1 MEKNTLLPLITA
13 TKLLLL
19 LHLLLPAVTSLSRPL
34 NNPNVIHDDCSDKC
48 GNVTVPYPFGIGRD
62 PKCAF
67 SDAFLLNCTSPAA
80 ARPEVLVFRNIT
92 VTKISVEE
100 GTLSG
105 LIRGAYSCYN
115 KSGPMRPYRYSNQS
129 ITLGDGPFRFSNVH
143 NKFTVFGCDTIALI
157 MSGDSGIFIGG
168 CISFCDGVS
177 AAEASR
183 RISAASNSS
192 VCPGNGCC
200 QSSIPRGLK
209 TLDFKVESSTNHSH
223 ILDSNPCDFAFLADD
238 RDFDF
243 GRVNLSEYPNWNPSN
258 ASTAIEW
265 VVEEKHCKEARS
277 NSSSYAC
284 REKSDCVYSGN
295 GNGYRCLCSAGYR
308 GNPYLGCQDINECE
322 EPEKYPCHGRCK
334 NTEGNYT
341 CSCPIGKHGDGK
353 VACQVSCV
361 TTIVAVTGSIIL
373 LFTTVLLTFIMYR
386 RRKQEKNFLL
396 NGGMLLK
403 HQRVRIFR
411 ELELSKATNSYD
423 ATRLLGQGGFGH
435 VYKGILPDNTLI
447 AIKKPKNSLVD
458 KSQTI
463 NQEFQHEIAIVSQV
477 NHINVVKVV
486 GLCLETK
493 LPLLVYEFIP
503 NGTLSD
509 HIHRQRSNL
518 MSTWTNRLRI
528 ATEIAQ
534 ALDYLHSLAN
544 PPIIHGDIKSTNI
557 LLDEVFRAKVADFGA
572 SVLIYPDQATA
583 MVSKIQGTLGYLDPE
598 YLVTGDLTPMSD
610 VYSFGVV
617 MVELLTGRKPHSVF
631 SSRTEENGNL
641 IMCFLNSVGDRN
653 LGSIVNLEVI
663 RGWEMEEIEAF
674 AEVARRCLN
683 SSGIERPAMKEVAEE
698 LGQLMRKL
706 NEHDRT
712 GDNDGEE
719 GTGGESFSSISGCT
733 EFWTGRTERPAE
745 ETQSIVAVE

>member
-1 MEKNTLLPLITA
+1 MEKNTLPLITA
-13 TKLLLL
+13 AKLHLLL
-19 LHLLLPAVTSLSRPL
+19 LHLLLLPAATSLSSSAH
-34 NNPNVIHDDCSDKC
+34 PNAINDDCSDKC
-48 GNVTVPYPFGIGRD
+48 GNITVPYPFGIGD

-67 SDAFLLNCTSPAA
+67 SDAFLLNCSSSAVP
-80 ARPEVLVFRNIT
+80 PGLFFGNIP
-92 VTKISVEE
+92 VTNISVDE
-100 GTLSG
+100 GTFSG
-105 LIRGAYSCYN
+105 LIDGVYSCYN
-115 KSGPMRPYRYSNQS
+115 QTGPMADYYFHQCV
-129 ITLGDGPFRFSNVH
+129 TLGGGPFRFSNVH
-143 NKFTVFGCDTIALI
+143 NKLTVFGCDTVAY
-157 MSGDSGIFIGG
+157 MSDARGVRFGSG
-168 CISFCDGVS
+168 CISLCDAAS
-177 AAEASR
+177 AADDTASDP
-183 RISAASNSS
+183 SACS
-192 VCPGNGCC
+192 GIGCC
-200 QSSIPRGLK
+200 QSLIPPGVR
-209 TLDFKVESSTNHSH
+209 TLNFTVDSPTNHSDV
-223 ILDSNPCDFAFLADD
+223 LESNPCDFAFLADD
-238 RDFDF
+238 RVFDF
-243 GRVNLSEYPNWNPSN
+243 GRVKLAEFPDRNPSN

-265 VVEEKHCKEARS
+265 VVEEKTCEQGRL

-284 REKSDCVYSGN
+284 REKSDCVYSEN
-295 GNGYRCLCSAGYR
+295 GNGYRCLCKAGYR

-386 RRKQEKNFLL
+386 RRKREKNFLL

-403 HQRVRIFR
+403 HQRVRIFT
-411 ELELSKATNSYD
+411 ELELSKATNNYD

-435 VYKGILPDNTLI
+435 VYKGILPDNTLV
-447 AIKKPKNSLVD
+447 AIKKPKYSLG

-518 MSTWTNRLRI
+518 MSTWKNRLRI
-528 ATEIAQ
+528 ATEMAQ

-557 LLDEVFRAKVADFGA
+557 LLDESFRAKVADFGA

-598 YLVTGDLTPMSD
+598 YLVTGNLTPMSD

-617 MVELLTGRKPHSVF
+617 MVELLTGRKPYSVF
-631 SSRTEENGNL
+631 SPRTEEKGNL
-641 IMCFLNSVGDRN
+641 IMCFLNSVGGMN
-653 LGSIVNLEVI
+653 LGGIVNLEVI
-663 RGWEMEEIEAF
+663 REGEMEEIEAF

-683 SSGIERPAMKEVAEE
+683 SSGIGRPAMKEVAEE

-706 NEHDRT
+706 NEHDVGSHDRT
-712 GDNDGEE
+712 GDNDEE
-719 GTGGESFSSISGCT
+719 GNGGESFSSIIGCT
-733 EFWTGRTERPAE
+733 EFWTGRTERPAV
-745 ETQSIVAVE
+745 ETQSIVAVDVE